1 MRVASGPRPRL
12 YYNSARPFVA
22 AGHKP
27 GPDRG
32 RLHIGG
38 IAGPGLSRRGGRKRS
53 SFGLRGSRSRSSL
66 LLSGSL
72 PVVRVAR
79 TRRSCRATPTITVS
93 ESGPMRP
100 PSRCQWRAAGRHI
113 RVASKWRV
121 RRLGAQTAGAHCS
134 AGRRGAGAGLRGR
147 AGPGRPIQIKNSSCM
162 RTHRAV
168 GSRFRNF

>member
-1 MRVASGPRPRL
+1 M
-12 YYNSARPFVA
+12 
-22 AGHKP
+22 
-27 GPDRG
+27 
-32 RLHIGG
+32 
-38 IAGPGLSRRGGRKRS
+38 SRRGGRKRS

-121 RRLGAQTAGAHCS
+121 RRLGPQPAGAHCS
-134 AGRRGAGAGLRGR
+134 AAAGAAPGQVCAAGPAR
-147 AGPGRPIQIKNSSCM
+147 AGRSEHWHRWMRSKIQVVCEHIV
-162 RTHRAV
+162 RWAV
-168 GSRFRNF
+168 GSEIFDIRRFNRVYIRGSSESCCTLY